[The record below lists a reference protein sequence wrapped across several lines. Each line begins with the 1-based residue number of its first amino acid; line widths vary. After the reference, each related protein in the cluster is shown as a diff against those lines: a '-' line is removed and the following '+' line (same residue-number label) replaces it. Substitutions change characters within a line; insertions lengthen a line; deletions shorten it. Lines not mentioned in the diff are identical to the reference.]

1 MQIAEK
7 WVILYLLDSFLFSNH
22 KRCLYIYY
30 FLSQHDYM
38 CTNRTLYIG
47 PASSTCI
54 HIIRGVQ
61 IFKVLKSEFFINR
74 SDNAHRQD
82 IPATWR
88 TGKATV
94 VIQ

>member
-7 WVILYLLDSFLFSNH
+7 WVKLYLLDSFLFSNH

-30 FLSQHDYM
+30 FLSQHDCVQTEP
-38 CTNRTLYIG
+38 CTLDLHPLHVY
-47 PASSTCI
+47 
-54 HIIRGVQ
+54 IIRGVQ